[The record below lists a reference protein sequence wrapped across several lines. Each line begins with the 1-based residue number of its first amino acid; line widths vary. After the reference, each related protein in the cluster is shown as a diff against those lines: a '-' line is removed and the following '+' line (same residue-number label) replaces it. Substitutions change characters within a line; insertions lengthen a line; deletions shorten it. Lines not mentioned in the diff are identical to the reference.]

1 VQTQPELLA
10 IRSPTT
16 PPPMPVVAAPAAT
29 PVSFPAQTSAE
40 AISLAAGSLTRLPA
54 PQSGPMNKFASGSY
68 PSDAQRL
75 AAERTRSTGG
85 GGLWLYPLVFVI
97 AAGAGIGA
105 LLLFDAI
112 R

>member
-1 VQTQPELLA
+1 
-10 IRSPTT
+10 
-16 PPPMPVVAAPAAT
+16 MPAVSAPAAT
-29 PVSFPAQTSAE
+29 PMSIPAQAAPE
-40 AISLAAGSLTRLPA
+40 LALASGSLTRLPP
-54 PQSGPMNKFASGSY
+54 PQSGPIARFASGSY

-75 AAERTRSTGG
+75 AAERSRTAGG
-85 GGLWLYPLVFVI
+85 SLWLYPVVFVI